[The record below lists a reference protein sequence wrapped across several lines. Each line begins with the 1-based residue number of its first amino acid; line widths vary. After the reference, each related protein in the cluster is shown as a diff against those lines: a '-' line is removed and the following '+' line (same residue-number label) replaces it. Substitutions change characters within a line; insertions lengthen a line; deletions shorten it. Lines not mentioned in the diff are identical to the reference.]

1 MAQFIFTNVFMLALG
16 TILYLFVRALPRI
29 EKEENVK
36 VGFIERWITS
46 DLPERFDFTLNNFLV
61 KFLRRLKI
69 LVLRIDNLVGN
80 RLKRM
85 NLIEKQNGAK
95 PDWSE
100 ITGNGVK
107 EEVAKSEEKVDNNDQ
122 NVQ

>member
-1 MAQFIFTNVFMLALG
+1 MLALG

-61 KFLRRLKI
+61 KFLRRLKV

-100 ITGNGVK
+100 ITGNGAK